1 MDLLAF
7 KPAHNVPAKLSAEH
21 DADFAPIVSFLQR
34 SRYFFALTSQPLVY
48 ESHHQQFWASCS
60 VSSSSN
66 GRYLLATI
74 DAHPITITV
83 ETISRHLKL
92 NDAGGSVSFTKD
104 EVASTFQSMGYEGPL
119 PSTTYLKG
127 RVSYNYKYLIHLF
140 LHCLS
145 NKSGGWDQ
153 IPSDL
158 ASAIHGLVSNQLFNF
173 SAFIFNNLVDNI
185 SSPKKFCMY
194 PRFLQQIFNE
204 ELGTSLS
211 LTGNIYKMPLVSS
224 KVFVQL
230 KKKGAHFSGKLTPL
244 LPSMESHTPEGDS
257 SVNPTDAE
265 PTPSTSVPHPIKIT
279 YKRKRTPVQLSTVTQ
294 APSTDPKKKKVKRT
308 AQGTIPPKVTATPP
322 VDPQVLPLEP
332 VVALNQPESPQHMS
346 QNIFENIQREH
357 PILESASPE
366 ATQLDQRLSPRSPG
380 SYHPEMP
387 PTQTNTQAQGTP
399 ALTVEEPLSP
409 TTQTLMRV
417 VTQLQARFPDPEPI
431 ISEVGPSSSEGV
443 NAGEAA
449 TTVDLNQDPQDSGTG
464 NRTSHAATYIGE
476 DFFEVLLNEGN
487 PGCQETTSGGGD
499 ARARLKTPSPND
511 STKVDEGAHTQVLTA
526 TITSLQARVAQLEA
540 EVATLRLGVQT
551 KDATILDLRRRPPVT
566 LHPFHPDPAT
576 TTFTSPDATKKGEN
590 VPTAGSGSEAREE
603 EGAQEVNPSIVTLT
617 AEWDDFLGTYFQ
629 DSSTSSSSSSEDTWE
644 VAKETEKQTSNVS
657 LEPQS
662 PSGTKSPAE
671 THLSPSGTKS
681 PSKTAAQV
689 TMEETT
695 QEEQISM
702 EPVSPS
708 GTEAA
713 EDLSSS
719 PEPFVETNKESS
731 KVIGQPEETVNA
743 EVNSEAAA
751 VSKGQVIID
760 DSSTKEL
767 LADEPIGE
775 ATGEISYGVK
785 LTGDDKGKRKLTPEE
800 EAAQEERIPKKMKG
814 RPDTSQDEERVRL
827 STLLEERGYN
837 FDEVWGWSV
846 PQMAAE
852 LDKVQQQEQAAA
864 ATKVQK
870 KLTKAQK
877 DKAYRDSLKA
887 FLMEYGFHARQLGPM
902 KNSTMDMHIRD
913 IKAKVARGELLP
925 IEQIRAQ
932 KASLIRGLGLGEG
945 VRIEFPLSGAGIR
958 EGEEVMCGEVTKA
971 MFPNRFPPN
980 PKEEPISPP
989 SSPSMDNMPISSV
1002 FKKGKKTT
1010 RKQSSPNPDPERQT
1024 QADERR
1030 TEPSVTEDVDSQ
1042 PTTNTSAAVRSNV
1055 EDQQARDQR
1064 SQATAQARPRFTRK
1078 KSIARRKKR
1087 TTAISSDSE
1096 PESPPPGASMPKDH
1110 PNDLYD
1116 LNHIHTYVP
1125 VVRWRYS
1132 KLHQEFTLFLL
1143 NGGIKVLSL
1152 IQLFVLAD
1160 PFVFDL
1166 ENLPLENPDNGQE
1179 GRQALRWAKAR
1190 AQVLRGEKVVK
1201 RVP

>member
-1 MDLLAF
+1 MEMDLLAF

-21 DADFAPIVSFLQR
+21 DADFAPIISFLQR
-34 SRYFFALTSQPLVY
+34 SRYLFALTVQPLVY

-66 GRYLLATI
+66 GRTLVATI
-74 DAHPITITV
+74 DAHPVSINV
-83 ETISRHLKL
+83 ETICRHLRL
-92 NDAGGSVSFTKD
+92 NDAGGKVSFTKD

-145 NKSGGWDQ
+145 NKAGGWDQ

-173 SAFIFNNLVDNI
+173 SVFIFNNLVDNI

-204 ELGTSLS
+204 ELGTSLT
-211 LTGNIYKMPLVSS
+211 LTGNTYKMPLVSS

-230 KKKGAHFSGKLTPL
+230 KKKGAQFSGKFTPL

-257 SVNPTDAE
+257 SVNPTEAE
-265 PTPSTSVPHPIKIT
+265 PTPSTS
-279 YKRKRTPVQLSTVTQ
+279 

-308 AQGTIPPKVTATPP
+308 AKGTVLPKVKATPL

-332 VVALNQPESPQHMS
+332 VAALNQPESPQLMS
-346 QNIFENIQREH
+346 QNISENIQRDN
-357 PILESASPE
+357 PILGSALTE
-366 ATQLDQRLSPRSPG
+366 ATQLDQRLSPKSPG

-387 PTQTNTQAQGTP
+387 PTHTFTQAQG
-399 ALTVEEPLSP
+399 ASAASVEEPLSP

-431 ISEVGPSSSEGV
+431 LSEVGPSSSEGV

-464 NRTSHAATYIGE
+464 NRTSPAATFVGE
-476 DFFEVLLNEGN
+476 DFFEALLNEGN
-487 PGCQETTSGGGD
+487 PGSQETTSGGG
-499 ARARLKTPSPND
+499 
-511 STKVDEGAHTQVLTA
+511 EQELTA
-526 TITSLQARVAQLEA
+526 KVVTLQARVASLEA
-540 EVATLRLGVQT
+540 EVAALQLEIQN
-551 KDATILDLRRRPPVT
+551 KDAAILDLKRRPPNA
-566 LHPFHPDPAT
+566 P
-576 TTFTSPDATKKGEN
+576 S
-590 VPTAGSGSEAREE
+590 AGSGPEAREE
-603 EGAQEVNPSIVTLT
+603 EGAQEVIPSIVTLT

-629 DSSTSSSSSSEDTWE
+629 VSSTSSSSSSEDTRE
-644 VAKETEKQTSNVS
+644 VAKETEKQTTNVS

-662 PSGTKSPAE
+662 LSGTKSQAE

-681 PSKTAAQV
+681 PSETAAQV
-689 TMEETT
+689 AMEEAT
-695 QEEQISM
+695 QEEPIFM

-708 GTEAA
+708 GTKAA

-719 PEPFVETNKESS
+719 PEPLVETNKESS
-731 KVIGQPEETVNA
+731 KVIGQMEETVNA

-751 VSKGQVIID
+751 ASEGPVIID
-760 DSSTKEL
+760 DSSTEEL
-767 LADEPIGE
+767 SANEP
-775 ATGEISYGVK
+775 T
-785 LTGDDKGKRKLTPEE
+785 EE
-800 EAAQEERIPKKMKG
+800 EAEQEERIPKKIKG
-814 RPDTSQDEERVRL
+814 RPDTSVNEEHIRL
-827 STLLEERGYN
+827 CALLEEKGYN
-837 FDEVWGWSV
+837 FDEVFLWSV
-846 PQMAAE
+846 PRLAAE

-864 ATKVQK
+864 ASKAQTV
-870 KLTKAQK
+870 LTKKQK
-877 DKAYRDSLKA
+877 EKAYRDKNEA
-887 FLMEYGFHARQLGPM
+887 FLLEYGFHARQLGPM

-913 IKAKVARGELLP
+913 IKAKISRGELLP

-958 EGEEVMCGEVTKA
+958 QGEEVMCGEVTKA
-971 MFPNRFPPN
+971 MFPNMFPIN
-980 PKEEPISPP
+980 PKEEQPSPP

-1002 FKKGKKTT
+1002 FKGTKTAGKLPS
-1010 RKQSSPNPDPERQT
+1010 QIPDPERQT

-1030 TEPSVTEDVDSQ
+1030 TEPSVTEDVGSQ
-1042 PTTNTSAAVRSNV
+1042 PTAKTSAAVGSSV

-1064 SQATAQARPRFTRK
+1064 SQATAQTRPRFTRK

-1087 TTAISSDSE
+1087 TSAISSDSK
-1096 PESPPPGASMPKDH
+1096 PESPPPGSKAKPGASMPKDH
-1110 PNDLYD
+1110 PKDLYD
-1116 LNHIHTYVP
+1116 SQHHHTYVP
-1125 VVRWRYS
+1125 VVKWSYS
-1132 KLHQEFTLFLL
+1132 RLHKKFTLILS
-1143 NGGIKVLSL
+1143 NGGIKVVNLV
-1152 IQLFVLAD
+1152 QLFALAA

-1166 ENLPLENPDNGQE
+1166 EKLPLENPDEGQE
-1179 GRQALRWAKAR
+1179 GMQAVRWAKAR
-1190 AQVLRGEKVVK
+1190 AQVQSFRSCFWRTKASEDIPLLTKTSEKIPKSKTVAERFQSTK
-1201 RVP
+1201 GTDTRHAGLSKDKDNM